1 ALGGKIASCIAQ
13 LHRAV
18 ASRNASHRH
27 ERYLNLI
34 PLIWPAVLAL
44 LLVILLQ
51 AASRSRA
58 LVIVVY
64 IAVAIWLAVLVL
76 CSRTGVPSWVVAG
89 FDGHEMAGIQGQNL
103 VMVGSHQADRGGQ
116 IMKMLT
122 REHLFVSA
130 KRARKTKDWFE
141 RAKLVVVAARDRA
154 VETAQQR
161 AVPSKKRPPTVLQ
174 RRRLAERLVSAKS
187 PGQCQSSSP
196 LTSSY

>member
-1 ALGGKIASCIAQ
+1 
-13 LHRAV
+13 
-18 ASRNASHRH
+18 RH

-103 VMVGSHQADRGGQ
+103 VMVGSHQADRGGADHEDVDEGASLCFGKEGAQ
-116 IMKMLT
+116 
-122 REHLFVSA
+122 
-130 KRARKTKDWFE
+130 DQG
-141 RAKLVVVAARDRA
+141 LV
-154 VETAQQR
+154 
-161 AVPSKKRPPTVLQ
+161 
-174 RRRLAERLVSAKS
+174 
-187 PGQCQSSSP
+187 
-196 LTSSY
+196 